1 MKNLKFSFMLSSL
14 LILTG
19 CFNKSSDIKV
29 HRDQARIAY
38 DDTTAKYA
46 HELQLIG
53 KIKALNS
60 NSAGHD
66 SNSSNKLDRE
76 TSVSIDTVSKTENS
90 TQSREQLGQALHH
103 EILLKHEEHN
113 RDVERKWINFN
124 SNKYENYPYMQY
136 REDLDQQIQ
145 DLETIGSA
153 VYWKHEGLGRS
164 LQDLIQDLNNLRRY
178 IILHKEYSL
187 ERRLLEKK
195 AMLKE
200 AQE

>member
-1 MKNLKFSFMLSSL
+1 MKNLKFVFTLSSL

-29 HRDQARIAY
+29 HRDQARVAY
-38 DDTTAKYA
+38 DDTTAKYTR
-46 HELQLIG
+46 EIQLIS
-53 KIKALNS
+53 KIKALDNS
-60 NSAGHD
+60 NS
-66 SNSSNKLDRE
+66 
-76 TSVSIDTVSKTENS
+76 S

-113 RDVERKWINFN
+113 RDVERQWLKFN

-136 REDLDQQIQ
+136 RADLDQQIQ

-164 LQDLIQDLNNLRRY
+164 LQDLIQDLNELRRY

-195 AMLKE
+195 ALLKE

>member
-1 MKNLKFSFMLSSL
+1 MKISIMKNLKLGLVISSL
-14 LILTG
+14 LFLAG
-19 CFNKSSDIKV
+19 CFNRSSDIKV
-29 HRDQARIAY
+29 NRDQARVAY
-38 DDTTAKYA
+38 DDTSAKYA
-46 HELQLIG
+46 HELKLIN
-53 KIKALNS
+53 KIKEL
-60 NSAGHD
+60 
-66 SNSSNKLDRE
+66 
-76 TSVSIDTVSKTENS
+76 SIDTMSTAENS
-90 TQSREQLGQALHH
+90 TQSREQLSQALHH

-113 RDVERKWINFN
+113 RDVERQWLKFN

-145 DLETIGSA
+145 ELEKIGSA
-153 VYWKHEGLGRS
+153 VYWKHAGLGRS

>member
-1 MKNLKFSFMLSSL
+1 MKNLKFGLVISSL
-14 LILTG
+14 LFLAG

-46 HELQLIG
+46 HELKLIS
-53 KIKALNS
+53 KIKALDH
-60 NSAGHD
+60 SASHG
-66 SNSSNKLDRE
+66 SSSSGSKLDRE
-76 TSVSIDTVSKTENS
+76 DNIILDTS

-113 RDVERKWINFN
+113 RNVEQQWIKFN

-200 AQE
+200 VQE

>member
-1 MKNLKFSFMLSSL
+1 MKNLKFVFTLSSL

-19 CFNKSSDIKV
+19 CFNKITDIKV
-29 HRDQARIAY
+29 HRDQARVAY
-38 DDTTAKYA
+38 DDTTAKYTR
-46 HELQLIG
+46 ELQLIS
-53 KIKALNS
+53 KIKALDN
-60 NSAGHD
+60 
-66 SNSSNKLDRE
+66 SNSSNKLDRKDNIN
-76 TSVSIDTVSKTENS
+76 IDTMGNINTS

-113 RDVERKWINFN
+113 RDVERQWLKFN

-136 REDLDQQIQ
+136 RADLDQQIQ

-164 LQDLIQDLNNLRRY
+164 LQDLIQDLNELRRY

-195 AMLKE
+195 ALLKE